1 MRAAVADK
9 EDGVKELCTV
19 VFLAMNSW
27 LDIRRREISLFLTVV
42 YAGCGIIYSI
52 LQGRKIQDVL
62 IPAGIGILFLAAGLI
77 SRGAIG
83 AGDCWILLALGA
95 LLDTETYI
103 RDALHWI
110 FSGSVLVRDFAC
122 DPQEKQEDRDSAGA
136 FSAGGIYR
144 RNFDMTDLRQ
154 IKKGSF
160 TIEAACV
167 MSLVLLVL
175 MGVLYLSFFV
185 HNRAWLTAA
194 ACESALTG
202 SMEGVRKDGQPQ
214 EAASVRSRE
223 LGNVGFFGAEN
234 LTGQVNGGKEI
245 KVTYTADTV
254 SGFGGLKWKLAVDGS
269 SRVVR
274 PVEWIRKIRAASE
287 VIAEIG
293 G

>member
-1 MRAAVADK
+1 MRAAAADK

-19 VFLAMNSW
+19 VFLAMSSW
-27 LDIRRREISLFLTVV
+27 LDIRRREISLLLTVV

-77 SRGAIG
+77 SRVRLGRET
-83 AGDCWILLALGA
+83 AGSCWHWEL

-223 LGNVGFFGAEN
+223 LGNIGFFGAEN

-254 SGFGGLKWKLAVDGS
+254 SGFGGLKWKIAVDGS